1 VSRIKIL
8 PEILSNKI
16 AAGEVIERPASVV
29 KELVEN
35 ALDAGSNRILLTLE
49 NAGRSLIQISDNGTG
64 MNRDDALL
72 AIERY
77 ATSKIATDR
86 DLFAIHSLGFRGEA
100 LPSIASV
107 SKFTL
112 ETRNDGSEV
121 GTRVQV
127 DGGKVTAVSDAGLP
141 VGTQISVRQLF
152 YNIPARRKFLKTAGT
167 EMGHVVDT
175 LSNIA
180 LAWPRT
186 QFQLA
191 HNGKAVK
198 HWAATQ
204 SPPDRIAD
212 VVGREVKEELLP
224 LSHSQNGISLE
235 GWISSGRTV
244 RSTTRGIY
252 LYVNNRFV
260 RDNLIRHAL
269 MAGFSG
275 RIISGRFPVAVLFLT
290 VPPDMVDV
298 NVHPTKHAV
307 RFTDPRGVHRII
319 ESAVS
324 TTLQNLDRPGRTWGQ
339 HAFVTSAT
347 AEAIIGYSPRTPESE
362 PVPPK
367 AVLST
372 ESTSSTQSTPSAIPA
387 SPTAAPSPEP
397 SPAIATPPS
406 TAKTGQ
412 QPLFETKG
420 GFSELAIIGQLKETY
435 IVCDSD
441 REGMILIDQHAAHER
456 ILFEQLKR
464 KSESRSVAVQQ
475 LLLPETVD
483 LGFNEARVLTE
494 LIPDLKTFGLEIE
507 PFGGDTFAIKAVPSL
522 LSGKQIA
529 PLVQEIVEK
538 KADTGFSPE
547 LETPLDRIRQL
558 VACHGAIRAGQRL
571 SKDQIKELLVQ
582 LDACENPTTCPHG
595 RPTWIRWGISAI
607 EKAFHRIV

>member
-1 VSRIKIL
+1 MAKIKIL

-35 ALDAGSNRILLTLE
+35 ALDAGSSRILLTLGS
-49 NAGRSLIQISDNGTG
+49 AGRSLIQISDNGAG

-77 ATSKIATDR
+77 ATSKIAKDQ

-107 SKFTL
+107 SRFTL
-112 ETRNDGSEV
+112 ETRDEGSEM
-121 GTRVQV
+121 GTRIQV
-127 DGGKVTAVSDAGLP
+127 DGGKVTGVTDAGVP

-152 YNIPARRKFLKTAGT
+152 YNIPARRKFLKTTGT

-175 LSNIA
+175 LSSIA

-186 QFQLA
+186 QFQLT
-191 HNGKAVK
+191 HNGKPVK
-198 HWAATQ
+198 NWAATGN
-204 SPPDRIAD
+204 SPDRIAD
-212 VVGREVKEELLP
+212 VVGRGVKEELLP
-224 LSHSQNGISLE
+224 LSHSQNGVSLA

-244 RSTTRGIY
+244 RSTTRSIY

-275 RIISGRFPVAVLFLT
+275 RIITGRFPVAVLFLT

-307 RFTDPRGVHRII
+307 RFSDPKTVHRII

-324 TTLQNLDRPGRTWGQ
+324 DTLQHLDRPNRPWHRQ
-339 HAFVTSAT
+339 EPPAPAIAET
-347 AEAIIGYSPRTPESE
+347 AAVFKPRAMEPETVPLSDTP
-362 PVPPK
+362 
-367 AVLST
+367 ST
-372 ESTSSTQSTPSAIPA
+372 PSTQSATSVPPVQAPPMTAPPVPVPA
-387 SPTAAPSPEP
+387 
-397 SPAIATPPS
+397 PAMTR
-406 TAKTGQ
+406 Q
-412 QPLFETKG
+412 QPLFEERS
-420 GFSELAIIGQLKETY
+420 GFSDLAVIGQLRDTY
-435 IVCDSD
+435 IVCESV

-464 KSESRSVAVQQ
+464 KSSDRSLEIQQ

-483 LGFNEARVLTE
+483 LGFNEARILIE
-494 LIPDLKTFGLEIE
+494 LIPDLKAFGLEVE
-507 PFGGDTFAIKAVPSL
+507 PFGGDTFAVKAVPSL
-522 LSGKQIA
+522 LSEKQIA
-529 PLVQEIVEK
+529 PLILEIVEK
-538 KADTGFSPE
+538 TADTGFSPE
-547 LETPLDRIRQL
+547 LQTPLDRIRQL
-558 VACHGAIRAGQRL
+558 MACHGSIRAGQRL
-571 SKDQIKELLVQ
+571 SPVQIKELMAQ
-582 LDACENPTTCPHG
+582 LDACENPATCPHG
-595 RPTWIRWGISAI
+595 RPTWIQWRISAI
-607 EKAFHRIV
+607 EKAFHRVV